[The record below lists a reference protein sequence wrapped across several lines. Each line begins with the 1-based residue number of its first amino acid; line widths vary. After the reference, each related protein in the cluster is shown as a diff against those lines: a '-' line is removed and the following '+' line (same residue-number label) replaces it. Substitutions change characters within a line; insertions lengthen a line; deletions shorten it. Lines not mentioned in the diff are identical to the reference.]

1 MMRLAVVADEAVDMA
16 TLPETESD
24 DGTEEAERQAGAEKA
39 RKALLER
46 ETGGAPAHAA
56 RGAKEFLDS

>member
-1 MMRLAVVADEAVDMA
+1 MA

-24 DGTEEAERQAGAEKA
+24 DGTEEAERQAGSEKA

-46 ETGGAPAHAA
+46 EAGGAPAHAA
-56 RGAKEFLDS
+56 RGAEEFLDS